1 MRMRKKAPFCSLE
14 TVFNHPSITSICQRA
29 DLLAELHP
37 LYDNRGPI
45 NQKLIELAIE
55 LQIIV
60 TERSFENMDHDA
72 AEQFIADWDDLSA
85 QERLIVLLSI
95 YRKNIASAQQ
105 GDGK

>member
-1 MRMRKKAPFCSLE
+1 MRMRKKAPFFSLE

-29 DLLAELHP
+29 DLLAELHR
-37 LYDNRGPI
+37 LYEDRGPI
-45 NQKLIELAIE
+45 HQKLIELANE

-60 TERSFENMDHDA
+60 TERSFEHMDRDA
-72 AEQFIADWDDLSA
+72 AEKFIADWDDLSV
-85 QERLIVLLSI
+85 QERLIALLSI